1 MFDIWE
7 TDIGVTL
14 KYSFSNWSSCE

>member
-7 TDIGVTL
+7 TDIGVKW

>member
-7 TDIGVTL
+7 TDIGVKW
-14 KYSFSNWSSCE
+14 KYSFSN